1 MLFHIPWKGTDS
13 TSQWKWRQRICG
25 QVGFFRQGFTGA
37 SAASRGEQVCLLVCS
52 QRRGG
57 ACSQRGLR
65 VEVCQGVGL
74 EGWPGWFA
82 HPLGCGV
89 CRVRAQYPAFAPG
102 SSKVA
107 FWIFGL
113 FVSFVQ
119 NWPQLH
125 IHAFILAPYSF
136 FVFCCL
142 KRGVSRCKHCSP
154 LAKGSRSQSVS
165 FP

>member
-1 MLFHIPWKGTDS
+1 MERYRLHLSVEVAS
-13 TSQWKWRQRICG
+13 TNLWTSWFFQARFYWGLCCKQR
-25 QVGFFRQGFTGA
+25 GA
-37 SAASRGEQVCLLVCS
+37 SLFACLLPEEGRSLFPTWVEGRGMSRGWAGGVAWVVCPPLRLRCV
-52 QRRGG
+52 QG
-57 ACSQRGLR
+57 ACPVPCFCS
-65 VEVCQGVGL
+65 
-74 EGWPGWFA
+74 
-82 HPLGCGV
+82 
-89 CRVRAQYPAFAPG
+89 G